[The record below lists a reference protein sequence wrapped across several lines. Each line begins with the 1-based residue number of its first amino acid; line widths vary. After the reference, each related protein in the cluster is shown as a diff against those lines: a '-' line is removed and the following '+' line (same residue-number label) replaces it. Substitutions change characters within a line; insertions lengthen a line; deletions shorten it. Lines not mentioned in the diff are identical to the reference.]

1 MNASE
6 MTTLHILFIYALIQR
21 SILQLPGRRTLRI
34 DQLASKDIQYGGNPR
49 RNGKLSLKS
58 LARIEWPY
66 LYL

>member
-1 MNASE
+1 

-34 DQLASKDIQYGGNPR
+34 DQLASIDIQYGGNPR